1 MPSKPKT
8 TPATADDASSTTK
21 SGITTDANGQR
32 HIPASV
38 RSDGSVRREIRIRPG
53 YRPPE
58 DVEVYKNRT
67 AEAWR
72 TRGSGG
78 VPGAELADAADEEGK
93 EAGKSRNAK
102 RREARR
108 RAAAAAAA
116 KNEVAERGDGAAE
129 GAQEHDQHKTTADET
144 EADAAAREAK
154 KLTKKLRQA
163 RDLKDK
169 KDKGAAL
176 LPEQFEKVIRISEL
190 IRQLESLGFDADGER
205 LPDGP

>member
-1 MPSKPKT
+1 MPSKPT
-8 TPATADDASSTTK
+8 NPAASTETPTK

-32 HIPASV
+32 LIPSSV

-78 VPGAELADAADEEGK
+78 VPGAEPAAAPADDAQ
-93 EAGKSRNAK
+93 GKSRNAK
-102 RREARR
+102 RRAAKKKAAAESEGDGVPT
-108 RAAAAAAA
+108 AAAAGEGESAAPA
-116 KNEVAERGDGAAE
+116 PAATAEE
-129 GAQEHDQHKTTADET
+129 AQADE
-144 EADAAAREAK
+144 EAREAK
-154 KLTKKLRQA
+154 KLAKKLRQA

-190 IRQLESLGFDADGER
+190 IRQLEGLGFDANGEK
-205 LPDGP
+205 LSDGP